1 MKKTVQK
8 ISFLILAF
16 SLNLVWAS
24 ISFNDSSFSQNYLS
38 ICSECSDSSDTFE
51 CFHSFC
57 CEDDVFMTDLKIK
70 SNLFDA
76 MNDKV
81 PGLNDN
87 FRNDY
92 SNNIWQPPKF
102 V

>member
-1 MKKTVQK
+1 MGKAIKQ
-8 ISFLILAF
+8 ISVLILVL
-16 SLNLVWAS
+16 SLYVVWV
-24 ISFNDSSFSQNYLS
+24 NSSFIGIAFFNNYLCIS
-38 ICSECSDSSDTFE
+38 GECQDSSDTFE

-87 FRNDY
+87 FRNNY

-102 V
+102 S